1 MSDIQVLKSKAISGS
16 IWSLIETFSVQIVQ
30 FVVGIILARLL
41 EPKDYGL
48 IALTGIFTSISSAI
62 TDGGFEKTLIQK
74 KDLLPVQIS
83 TVFYINAL
91 MGAFMTAL
99 LILTAPFI
107 TDFFSAP
114 GLTPVL
120 YIISL
125 GIFLNSLVQTQQ
137 TLLLKELHFKKIS
150 YIKIATSIIGGVTGL
165 ILAYKGFGVWAL
177 VYSSLVPQIFR
188 VFFFWIGS
196 SWYPQIKFSYSSVK
210 TLIPYGLNILGS
222 SIFFFMIQQFNV
234 FIVGKFYSKSE
245 LGLFNRGNK
254 FPDLI
259 VSILQSV
266 VLKMSLPLFAKLQT
280 EPVLLLQTVKKT
292 NKIVAFISFP
302 LLLLLFLKA
311 EDITIFLFTE
321 KWRGSIIFLQFF
333 CVVKLLEPFISIHRE
348 LILAQ
353 GLSKLLLK
361 IFTILSIVE
370 ICLILLVI
378 KYGIIYLVIATF
390 LSRVGQYLTYTI
402 INSKRLGNVW
412 TKELSWYKPYILIC
426 IITGLILFFSDFL
439 LLHFEVHMLLFWK
452 LAFQLSLG
460 LVSYVYM
467 AFKFKIDEIALIN
480 TVFKIGFKKIYPGR
494 R

>member
-222 SIFFFMIQQFNV
+222 SIFF
-234 FIVGKFYSKSE
+234 
-245 LGLFNRGNK
+245 L
-254 FPDLI
+254 
-259 VSILQSV
+259 
-266 VLKMSLPLFAKLQT
+266 
-280 EPVLLLQTVKKT
+280 
-292 NKIVAFISFP
+292 
-302 LLLLLFLKA
+302 
-311 EDITIFLFTE
+311 
-321 KWRGSIIFLQFF
+321 
-333 CVVKLLEPFISIHRE
+333 
-348 LILAQ
+348 
-353 GLSKLLLK
+353 
-361 IFTILSIVE
+361 
-370 ICLILLVI
+370 
-378 KYGIIYLVIATF
+378 
-390 LSRVGQYLTYTI
+390 
-402 INSKRLGNVW
+402 
-412 TKELSWYKPYILIC
+412 
-426 IITGLILFFSDFL
+426 
-439 LLHFEVHMLLFWK
+439 
-452 LAFQLSLG
+452 
-460 LVSYVYM
+460 
-467 AFKFKIDEIALIN
+467 
-480 TVFKIGFKKIYPGR
+480 
-494 R
+494 